1 MKDSVVLEEKGNQNT
16 KQKAFIQAIIALLV
30 FCSLSFLSR
39 FAAPVYLLVMG
50 SGLFFPLIWGTFT
63 KEWGT
68 MGFTRRNLGR
78 AMLWGLAAGLL
89 SYLYNVLTASKVPS
103 PPMLGLQL
111 VIGIPIAFLVISP
124 FQEFFFRGWLQPR
137 FECAFGKLIGL
148 SVTALCFA
156 LWHYLPA
163 FETSPTGV
171 AIRLTSVYGFLT
183 LLGLGLVWGYVF
195 QRTRNIIAPWIAHTL
210 AIIGLI
216 TTGAM
221 ALVQYT
227 P

>member
-1 MKDSVVLEEKGNQNT
+1 MGNTLIPNGISSQSA
-16 KQKAFIQAIIALLV
+16 KRRALIEAGIALLA
-30 FCSLSFLSR
+30 FYGLSLLSR
-39 FAAPVYLLVMG
+39 FAAAIYLLVVA
-50 SGLFFPLIWGTFT
+50 SGLFFPLIWGVFS
-63 KEWGT
+63 KDWKT

-78 AMLWGLAAGLL
+78 AVLWGLAAGLL
-89 SYLYNVLTASKVPS
+89 CCLYNVLTATKVP
-103 PPMLGLQL
+103 PPAMLGLQL
-111 VIGIPIAFLVISP
+111 VIGIPIALLVISP

-137 FECAFGKLIGL
+137 FEHAFGKWIGL

-156 LWHYLPA
+156 LWHYFPA
-163 FETSPTGV
+163 FETSPTGA

-195 QRTRNIIAPWIAHTL
+195 QRTRNIIAPWVAHTL

-216 TTGAM
+216 MTGAM
-221 ALVQYT
+221 VLVQYT

>member
-1 MKDSVVLEEKGNQNT
+1 MEAPLAPQEKSVRDVKR
-16 KQKAFIQAIIALLV
+16 KALTEAVIALLA
-30 FCSLSFLSR
+30 FYGLSLLSR
-39 FAAPVYLLVMG
+39 FAAPVYMLVVA
-50 SGLFFPLIWGTFT
+50 SGLFFPLLWGAFT
-63 KEWGT
+63 KQWGW

-78 AMLWGLAAGLL
+78 AVLWGLAAGLL
-89 SYLYNVLTASKVPS
+89 CFLYTVGTASKVPP

-111 VIGIPIAFLVISP
+111 AIGIPIALLVMSP

-137 FECAFGKLIGL
+137 FESAFGTWTGL
-148 SVTALCFA
+148 SATALCFA
-156 LWHYLPA
+156 LWHYFPA
-163 FETSPTGV
+163 FESSPTGA

-195 QRTRNIIAPWIAHTL
+195 QRTRNIVAPWIAHTL

-216 TTGAM
+216 ATGAM
-221 ALVQYT
+221 ALVQYN